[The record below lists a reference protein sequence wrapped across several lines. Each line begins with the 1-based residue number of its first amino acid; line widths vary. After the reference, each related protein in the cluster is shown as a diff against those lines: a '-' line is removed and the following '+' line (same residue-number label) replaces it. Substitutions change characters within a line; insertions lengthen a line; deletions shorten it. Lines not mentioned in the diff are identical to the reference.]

1 MVNKKKNLLKEL
13 LKDLPYSFGA
23 ASLAVILGIGQGVIT
38 VAGGIPM
45 NKKIGKK
52 MGIAGSTDWA
62 LRNSR
67 DFISDYIDIKEILKN
82 LTKNNSFVILNR
94 LQNKGLV
101 EKKDDKYILTFL
113 GLKYFKRIKQ
123 KNSDR
128 EIKKWDGRWRVV
140 MFDIPEKLRKE
151 RNWLRHQ
158 LYGLEYQLIQKS
170 VFLGKW
176 PLTEDFFN
184 EITERRLNNF
194 IRLITVGEIDDE
206 EILKSFN

>member
-184 EITERRLNNF
+184 EIIERRLNNF

>member
-38 VAGGIPM
+38 AAGGIPI

-101 EKKDDKYILTFL
+101 EKKDNKYILTFL

>member
-101 EKKDDKYILTFL
+101 EKKDNKYILTFL

-184 EITERRLNNF
+184 EIIERRLNNF

>member
-38 VAGGIPM
+38 AAGGIPM

-184 EITERRLNNF
+184 EIIERRLNNF

>member
-38 VAGGIPM
+38 AAGGIPM

-52 MGIAGSTDWA
+52 MGIAGSMDWA
-62 LRNSR
+62 FRNSM

-101 EKKDDKYILTFL
+101 EKKDNKYILTFL

-123 KNSDR
+123 KNS
-128 EIKKWDGRWRVV
+128 DGRWRVV

-176 PLTEDFFN
+176 PLT
-184 EITERRLNNF
+184 
-194 IRLITVGEIDDE
+194 
-206 EILKSFN
+206 

>member
-38 VAGGIPM
+38 AAGGIPI

-52 MGIAGSTDWA
+52 MGIAGSMDWA
-62 LRNSR
+62 FRNSR

-184 EITERRLNNF
+184 EIIERRLNNF